1 MATTT
6 HRHEPATMGFAGG
19 LTAFAATILMISG
32 ILDVFRGIMAVAK
45 DNIVV
50 NTPDYTFH
58 FNTTGWGWIHIALGA
73 VAILVGIGLF
83 TGNLAAKIGGVFI
96 AALIILSSFL
106 SLPYYPLWSLI
117 LIGLS
122 GFVIWAICT
131 VRQPRAG

>member
-19 LTAFAATILMISG
+19 LTAFAATILLISG
-32 ILDVFRGIMAVAK
+32 ILDVFRGVVAVAK

-50 NTPDYTFH
+50 NTADYTFQ

-73 VAILVGIGLF
+73 AAILVGVGLF
-83 TGNLAAKIGGVFI
+83 RGNFAAKVAGVFM
-96 AALIILSSFL
+96 AGLIMLSSFL

>member
-1 MATTT
+1 MTATT
-6 HRHEPATMGFAGG
+6 HRHEPATFGFAGG
-19 LTAFAATILMISG
+19 MVAFAATILLISG
-32 ILDVFRGIMAVAK
+32 ILDVFRGVVAVAK
-45 DNIVV
+45 DSIVV
-50 NTPDYTFH
+50 NTPDYTFA

-73 VAILVGIGLF
+73 AAILVGVGLF
-83 TGNLAAKIGGVFI
+83 KGNLAAKVAGVFM
-96 AALIILSSFL
+96 AGLIILSSFL

>member
-6 HRHEPATMGFAGG
+6 HRQQPAPMGLAGG
-19 LTAFAATILMISG
+19 LVAFGATILLISG
-32 ILDVFRGIMAVAK
+32 VLDVFRGVVAVAK

-50 NTPDYTFH
+50 NTPDYTFQ
-58 FNTTGWGWIHIALGA
+58 FSTTGWGWIHIALGVA
-73 VAILVGIGLF
+73 AILVGIGLYR
-83 TGNLAAKIGGVFI
+83 GNIAAKVAGVFM
-96 AALIILSSFL
+96 AGLIILSSFL

-117 LIGLS
+117 LLGLS